1 MASKVTPKTAIAFT
15 KVIIALSFTW
25 PLSKSASKFQV
36 IRFKILR
43 SLLCVNAVIL
53 IVPVSYTLYHNDYD
67 LPKITKLW
75 CLLGAFI
82 QIPLEI
88 TQCALQYDRL
98 QYLISEMEH
107 NFECAKPYE
116 EMLYQRYVDRCAMF
130 YASST
135 AAVFLGACIAIIV
148 PLIAANQIF
157 PTDAKYPFD
166 VEREP
171 VKTIIFLHQF
181 VAIWQCFSIV
191 CLCSFVGLLIWFAAA
206 RFEILSQQFRTVTDI
221 YGITVCVR
229 QHVKLLRY
237 AQEVIIAFRSVI
249 LSIII
254 ICTWAIVASGLTIV
268 SQSTLTDKVQFM
280 TLCIAGLMEVYA
292 CAWPAD
298 HLIDTSTN
306 VARAI
311 YDSLWY
317 NQDKAFQKNLCFI
330 LLRSQTPTTISV
342 SFLPALSLQYYASYV
357 STVFSYLMTLRMI
370 FVVDSGVK
378 NYVKA
383 PLNLINLVNER
394 LYNTFIQTII
404 CEMEDYIEK
413 AKLEEKNI
421 FQRYINKSKLFY
433 ATTMCW
439 ITVTEIIVVF
449 GPLLL
454 SQPFPLGVEYPFDV
468 NKQPLKTI
476 IYLHHAMV
484 IYQVGAQVCGNIF
497 VALLLWFVAAR
508 FEILSQKFQKI
519 TSISELIICVQL
531 HQRLL
536 RYAKDVIMTVRYIA
550 LSTIGFS
557 TIAVVFSGLT
567 ILSRQPL
574 TVKAQFFGVSAIAL
588 VEVFICAWPADY
600 LLRTSNDVGHA
611 GYESSW
617 YSKEVSLQKN
627 LLYVVSRCQH
637 PVTLTVPCLLPALSL
652 NYYASYLS
660 TTFSY
665 LTTFRAIFAVEEDGL
680 QM

>member
-67 LPKITKLW
+67 LPKITKIW

-107 NFECAKPYE
+107 NFEYAKPYE
-116 EMLYQRYVDRCAMF
+116 EMLYQQYVDRCAMF

-135 AAVFLGACIAIIV
+135 AAVFLGAFIAGIT

-181 VAIWQCFSIV
+181 VAVWQCFSIV
-191 CLCSFVGLLIWFAAA
+191 CHCSFVGLLIWFAAA

-254 ICTWAIVASGLTIV
+254 VCTWVIVASGLTIV

-280 TLCIAGLMEVYA
+280 ILCIAGLMEVYA

-298 HLIDTSTN
+298 HLIVASTN
-306 VARAI
+306 VAQAI
-311 YDSLWY
+311 YESLWY

-378 NYVKA
+378 N
-383 PLNLINLVNER
+383 
-394 LYNTFIQTII
+394 
-404 CEMEDYIEK
+404 
-413 AKLEEKNI
+413 
-421 FQRYINKSKLFY
+421 
-433 ATTMCW
+433 
-439 ITVTEIIVVF
+439 
-449 GPLLL
+449 
-454 SQPFPLGVEYPFDV
+454 
-468 NKQPLKTI
+468 
-476 IYLHHAMV
+476 
-484 IYQVGAQVCGNIF
+484 
-497 VALLLWFVAAR
+497 
-508 FEILSQKFQKI
+508 
-519 TSISELIICVQL
+519 
-531 HQRLL
+531 
-536 RYAKDVIMTVRYIA
+536 
-550 LSTIGFS
+550 
-557 TIAVVFSGLT
+557 
-567 ILSRQPL
+567 
-574 TVKAQFFGVSAIAL
+574 
-588 VEVFICAWPADY
+588 
-600 LLRTSNDVGHA
+600 
-611 GYESSW
+611 
-617 YSKEVSLQKN
+617 
-627 LLYVVSRCQH
+627 
-637 PVTLTVPCLLPALSL
+637 
-652 NYYASYLS
+652 
-660 TTFSY
+660 
-665 LTTFRAIFAVEEDGL
+665 
-680 QM
+680 